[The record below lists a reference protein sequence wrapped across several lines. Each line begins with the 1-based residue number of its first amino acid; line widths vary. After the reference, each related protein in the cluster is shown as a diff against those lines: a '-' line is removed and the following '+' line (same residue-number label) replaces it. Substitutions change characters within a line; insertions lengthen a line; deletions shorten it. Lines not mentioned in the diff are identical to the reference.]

1 LIKATDQSPN
11 CLEKFEV
18 GKTVT
23 LEVFVPTDKC
33 TCHYSD
39 FTEKVFRVIAPY
51 KKTVRLE
58 IKGITSGEGVKYGLK
73 DLALV
78 VNKKTI
84 LPASFKEEELLD
96 LISPYL

>member
-1 LIKATDQSPN
+1 M
-11 CLEKFEV
+11 
-18 GKTVT
+18 GKPVN

-33 TCHYSD
+33 TCHYAQ
-39 FTEKVFRVIAPY
+39 FTEKIFRVIAPHQDA
-51 KKTVRLE
+51 VSFE
-58 IKGITSGEGVKYGLK
+58 VKGITSPDGVKYGLK

-84 LPASFKEEELLD
+84 LPASFEEEELLD